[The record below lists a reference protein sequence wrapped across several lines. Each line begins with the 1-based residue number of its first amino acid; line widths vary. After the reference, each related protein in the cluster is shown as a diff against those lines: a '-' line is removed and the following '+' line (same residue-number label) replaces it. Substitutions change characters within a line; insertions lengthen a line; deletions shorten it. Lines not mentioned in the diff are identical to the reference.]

1 MDDYI
6 PDGKSDTWCDVAQI
20 LSVNPHFKDFDD
32 DGAEFVLGLI
42 PEFAQSIIENGLVYE
57 EVLNAKLS
65 SRENVDNHQPDPA
78 HWMHLND
85 KAVQNQRAAIISA
98 QPLQERTFMQNED
111 KMAKKLRINLNKAE
125 DVIRAQRAS
134 RRNVDA
140 AESALKR
147 EEALPGTRGHQ
158 TRIDAA
164 RMFAK
169 TTRVESA
176 SVEAGRPPKVRKCLR
191 CYICATEVNDSDG
204 QSTRC
209 EGKPCRK
216 RFCMDTYCQAAMVGH
231 MRSHNKT

>member
-1 MDDYI
+1 MAF
-6 PDGKSDTWCDVAQI
+6 T
-20 LSVNPHFKDFDD
+20 
-32 DGAEFVLGLI
+32 LI
-42 PEFAQSIIENGLVYE
+42 SLLWKMMTMMGRMGSSMRKFSMLKYPLVKMLTIICT
-57 EVLNAKLS
+57 
-65 SRENVDNHQPDPA
+65 DPA

-111 KMAKKLRINLNKAE
+111 KMAKKLRISLNKAE
-125 DVIRAQRAS
+125 DVIRAQRSS

-158 TRIDAA
+158 TRIEAA
-164 RMFAK
+164 QMLARTAQD
-169 TTRVESA
+169 ESA
-176 SVEAGRPPKVRKCLR
+176 SVEAGISSKVRKYLQCH
-191 CYICATEVNDSDG
+191 ICATEVNDSDG

-209 EGKPCRK
+209 EGKFCRK
-216 RFCMDTYCQAAMVGH
+216 RFCMDTSCQAAMVRH

>member
-1 MDDYI
+1 
-6 PDGKSDTWCDVAQI
+6 
-20 LSVNPHFKDFDD
+20 
-32 DGAEFVLGLI
+32 
-42 PEFAQSIIENGLVYE
+42 
-57 EVLNAKLS
+57 
-65 SRENVDNHQPDPA
+65 
-78 HWMHLND
+78 MHLND

-111 KMAKKLRINLNKAE
+111 KMAKKLRISLNKAE
-125 DVIRAQRAS
+125 DIIRAQRAS

-158 TRIDAA
+158 TRIEAA
-164 RMFAK
+164 QMLAK
-169 TTRVESA
+169 TARDESA
-176 SVEAGRPPKVRKCLR
+176 SVEAGRPSKVRKCLR
-191 CYICATEVNDSDG
+191 CHICATEVNDSDG

-216 RFCMDTYCQAAMVGH
+216 RFCMDTSCQAAMVGH